1 MAGLFNEYRNGNKDA
16 FNKLFFSRAKRRMR
30 KDRTVEYIRSELIL
44 FDFELE
50 SILKKIYTH
59 YTKPWKLS
67 RESKCPKFHEQVY
80 NGTFEDLKADTAM
93 ILYKLFNDKN
103 FRPQTS
109 GEIYQR
115 LEYDL
120 KKFLDD
126 TIKTSAY
133 AAVSENVSYEGKNI
147 SIFNLLPARSNKS
160 KTSTKYHGVFEE
172 IFDVVNNYDIKVLLK
187 GDAFVQRNIVDLI
200 KKYYKPTYDPQTD
213 MNTYPK
219 QKDMI
224 AFYGHEYGETISQPE
239 YSCAVEGIL
248 KAICEC
254 TVSLKGKPVRRS
266 DFIKNMEENQE
277 ENDF

>member
-1 MAGLFNEYRNGNKDA
+1 M
-16 FNKLFFSRAKRRMR
+16 S
-30 KDRTVEYIRSELIL
+30 KDRTVEYIGSELII

-50 SILKKIYTH
+50 SILNKIYTY
-59 YTKPWKLS
+59 YTKPYKFP
-67 RESKCPKFHEQVY
+67 RESECPKFHEQVY
-80 NGTFEDLKADTAM
+80 NGSFEDLKADAVM
-93 ILYKLFNDKN
+93 VLYKLFNNKD

-120 KKFLDD
+120 KRFLDG
-126 TIKTSAY
+126 TIEVSAY
-133 AAVSENVSYEGKNI
+133 SISENASYEGKNFSLFDLI
-147 SIFNLLPARSNKS
+147 PFKS
-160 KTSTKYHGVFEE
+160 GKNIASYNYQGVFQE
-172 IFDVVNNYDIKVLLK
+172 IFDIVSSYDIKVLLK
-187 GDAFVQRNIVDLI
+187 GDAFVQRNVVDLM

-224 AFYGHEYGETISQPE
+224 SYYKYEYGETISQPE

-254 TVSLKGKPVRRS
+254 TVSLKGKPVKRS
-266 DFIKNMEENQE
+266 DFVKNKEEQE
-277 ENDF
+277 EIDF